1 MPFFVCTAT
10 PDDAADII
18 AVERACFSDAWSA
31 AGIETILHDEK
42 SLVFAAQLANK
53 IVGYAAAWTIGD
65 EGEITRV
72 AVLESQ
78 RARGIGQALLQH
90 IQKECVQRG
99 AKLLFLEVRE
109 GNAAARR
116 LYARCGWLEVGRRKG
131 YYQDGEDALVLRLS
145 AIADSAV
152 SDAPSSDARE

>member
-1 MPFFVCTAT
+1 MFVSVRLAT
-10 PDDAADII
+10 PDDAAQII

-31 AGIETILHDEK
+31 AGIEKILHDEK
-42 SLVFAAQLANK
+42 SIIFTAEVGAQ

-72 AVLESQ
+72 AVGEAQ
-78 RARGIGQALLQH
+78 RGCGIGRALLQQ

-109 GNAAARR
+109 GNAPARA
-116 LYARCGWLEVGRRKG
+116 LYARCDWLEVGRRKR
-131 YYQDGEDALVLRLS
+131 YYADGEDALVLRLS
-145 AIADSAV
+145 AI
-152 SDAPSSDARE
+152 